1 MLRPAPATG
10 LQPARALRLH
20 SGWLRVWRAGPSH
33 DRSGD
38 AAFSQRSRRVDQ
50 VTAYSFGNPDDGGHF
65 AELTAEFG
73 PALSA
78 IVTVIQITIAAGGQ
92 NEVRR
97 IGPLANHPH
106 CGIRF
111 HGHVD
116 TLPRVAT
123 VAGEHEHSCRAR
135 RRVADSRRRH
145 ARVNRPS
152 ATGRSLAKPCK
163 YEVVEIGA
171 LDQVEGRNQ
180 AITRKTCPT
189 PTRTGVVRF
198 TRAVGWPRDE
208 SENLSNLAAGAAPR
222 KRRIHI
228 SRLAQAPPAT

>member
-1 MLRPAPATG
+1 M
-10 LQPARALRLH
+10 
-20 SGWLRVWRAGPSH
+20 
-33 DRSGD
+33 
-38 AAFSQRSRRVDQ
+38 
-50 VTAYSFGNPDDGGHF
+50 TAYSFGNPDNGGHF

-73 PALSA
+73 SALSA
-78 IVTVIQITIAAGGQ
+78 IVTAIQITIATGGQ

-111 HGHVD
+111 HGQVD

-152 ATGRSLAKPCK
+152 ATGRSLAKAFK
-163 YEVVEIGA
+163 DEVVEIGA
-171 LDQVEGRNQ
+171 LEGRYQ

-208 SENLSNLAAGAAPR
+208 SEILSNLATGAAPR

>member
-1 MLRPAPATG
+1 M
-10 LQPARALRLH
+10 
-20 SGWLRVWRAGPSH
+20 
-33 DRSGD
+33 
-38 AAFSQRSRRVDQ
+38 
-50 VTAYSFGNPDDGGHF
+50 TAYSFGNPDNGGHF

-73 PALSA
+73 SALSA
-78 IVTVIQITIAAGGQ
+78 IVTAIQITIATGGQ

-152 ATGRSLAKPCK
+152 ATGRSLAKAFK
-163 YEVVEIGA
+163 DEVVEIAA
-171 LDQVEGRNQ
+171 LDQGRGPQ
-180 AITRKTCPT
+180 PGDH
-189 PTRTGVVRF
+189 PQ
-198 TRAVGWPRDE
+198 
-208 SENLSNLAAGAAPR
+208 NLPDTHPD
-222 KRRIHI
+222 RRRPVHPC
-228 SRLAQAPPAT
+228 SGMAQG